1 MKKLLTLLLTFCL
14 CFNCVSYKYGAKGET
29 SESSNLTFG
38 IVKSKIIKGKTN
50 QNEILRLFGSPNIVT
65 KNKSNS
71 EVWSY
76 NKMSVVKK
84 RGQTSFLSG
93 GFVIIGSGGRSSS
106 SSSTKSF
113 DLIITFND
121 NDTVNEYS
129 VVSTKF

>member
-1 MKKLLTLLLTFCL
+1 
-14 CFNCVSYKYGAKGET
+14 
-29 SESSNLTFG
+29 
-38 IVKSKIIKGKTN
+38 
-50 QNEILRLFGSPNIVT
+50 
-65 KNKSNS
+65 
-71 EVWSY
+71 
-76 NKMSVVKK
+76 MSVVKK

-93 GFVIIGSGGRSSS
+93 GFGIIGSGGRSSS